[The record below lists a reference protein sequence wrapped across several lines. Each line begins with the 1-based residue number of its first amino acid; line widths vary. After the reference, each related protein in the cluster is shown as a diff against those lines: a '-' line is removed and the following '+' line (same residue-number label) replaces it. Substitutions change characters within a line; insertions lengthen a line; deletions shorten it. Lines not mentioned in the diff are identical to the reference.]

1 MFRSFYLLVTSQSL
15 ANLADVFLRLSLIAD
30 IYLVTHS
37 VMATTVIP
45 VLIGLSA
52 FIASFLVPLVTK
64 KLLMN
69 QVLSFTQLA
78 KTLLLLLLVVSLNIC
93 AYPIAI
99 VYLCIVGI
107 SIFDG
112 FAQPVSSALIP
123 TYLTDLAR
131 GNALFA
137 TISEIISVVGWSLGG
152 ILYGYL
158 HLIGSLWVIF
168 ALYLLASILSF
179 VLPTAQCEVIENETS
194 WQSVTKGWR
203 FIFTN
208 KTLSVVVGC
217 NLFEILANSIWLS
230 SIILVFVTQILHQ
243 DEHYWGYI
251 NTTYSLGIIL
261 GGALIYR
268 YAEKVSDKKC
278 KSIILALLFAASM
291 TLIGLVSAN
300 VWIFLICSVGIGFF
314 SQLKE
319 IPETVL
325 LQSAVAENQLV
336 HLYAALEVISTL
348 SFSLFTLVMSSLAQ
362 YFGVRVVF
370 MIAILAL
377 VVEAWIYYRN
387 QNLINE

>member
-64 KLLMN
+64 KFPMN

-93 AYPIAI
+93 AYPIAF
-99 VYLCIVGI
+99 VYICIVGI

-217 NLFEILANSIWLS
+217 NLFEILANSIWVS

-268 YAEKVSDKKC
+268 YAEKVSDKKG

-300 VWIFLICSVGIGFF
+300 AWIFLICSVGIGFF

-348 SFSLFTLVMSSLAQ
+348 SFSLFTLAMSSLAQ

-377 VVEAWIYYRN
+377 VVEACIYYRN

>member
-64 KLLMN
+64 KFPMN

-93 AYPIAI
+93 AYPIAV
-99 VYLCIVGI
+99 VYICIVGI

-137 TISEIISVVGWSLGG
+137 TVSEIISVVGWSLGG

-217 NLFEILANSIWLS
+217 NLFEILANSIWVS

>member
-64 KLLMN
+64 KLPMN

-112 FAQPVSSALIP
+112 FAQPVSSALVP

-137 TISEIISVVGWSLGG
+137 TVSEIISVFGWSLGG

-158 HLIGSLWVIF
+158 HLVGSLWVIF
-168 ALYLLASILSF
+168 ALYLLVSILSF

-217 NLFEILANSIWLS
+217 NLFEILANSIWVS

-300 VWIFLICSVGIGFF
+300 AWIFLICSVGIGFF

-319 IPETVL
+319 IPETLL

-362 YFGVRVVF
+362 YFGVRIVF

>member
-64 KLLMN
+64 KFPMN

-99 VYLCIVGI
+99 VYICIVGI

-137 TISEIISVVGWSLGG
+137 TVSEIISVVGWSLGG

-217 NLFEILANSIWLS
+217 NLFEILANSIWVS

>member
-64 KLLMN
+64 KLPMN

-93 AYPIAI
+93 AYPIAV

-137 TISEIISVVGWSLGG
+137 TVSEIISVVGWSLGG

-158 HLIGSLWVIF
+158 HLVGSLWVIF
-168 ALYLLASILSF
+168 ALYLSASILSF

-208 KTLSVVVGC
+208 NTLSVVVGC
-217 NLFEILANSIWLS
+217 NLFEILANSIWVS

-300 VWIFLICSVGIGFF
+300 AWIFLICSVGIGFF

-319 IPETVL
+319 IPETLL

-348 SFSLFTLVMSSLAQ
+348 SFSLFTLAMSSLAQ

>member
-64 KLLMN
+64 KFPMN

-158 HLIGSLWVIF
+158 HLVGSLWVIF

-217 NLFEILANSIWLS
+217 NLFEILANSIWVS

-300 VWIFLICSVGIGFF
+300 AWIFLICSVGIGFF

-319 IPETVL
+319 IPETLL

-362 YFGVRVVF
+362 YFGVRIVF

>member
-52 FIASFLVPLVTK
+52 FIANFLVPLVTK
-64 KLLMN
+64 KLPMN

-99 VYLCIVGI
+99 VYICIVGI

-137 TISEIISVVGWSLGG
+137 TVSEIISVVGWSLGG

-217 NLFEILANSIWLS
+217 NLFEILANSIWVS

-268 YAEKVSDKKC
+268 YAEKVSDKKG

-291 TLIGLVSAN
+291 TLIGLVSADA
-300 VWIFLICSVGIGFF
+300 WIFLICSVGIGFF

-348 SFSLFTLVMSSLAQ
+348 SFSLFTLAMSSLAQ

-377 VVEAWIYYRN
+377 VVEAGIYYRN

>member
-45 VLIGLSA
+45 VLISLSA

-64 KLLMN
+64 KLPMN

-137 TISEIISVVGWSLGG
+137 TVSEIISVVGWSLGG

-158 HLIGSLWVIF
+158 HLVGSLWVIF

-208 KTLSVVVGC
+208 KTLNVVVGC
-217 NLFEILANSIWLS
+217 NLFEILANSIWVS

-268 YAEKVSDKKC
+268 YAEKVSDKKF

-362 YFGVRVVF
+362 YFSVRVVF

>member
-15 ANLADVFLRLSLIAD
+15 ANLADVFLLLSLIAD

-64 KLLMN
+64 KFPMN

-93 AYPIAI
+93 AYPIAV
-99 VYLCIVGI
+99 VYICIVGI

-137 TISEIISVVGWSLGG
+137 TVSEIISVVGWSLGG

-158 HLIGSLWVIF
+158 HLVGSLWVIF

-217 NLFEILANSIWLS
+217 NLFEILANSIWVS

-268 YAEKVSDKKC
+268 YAEKVSGKKG
-278 KSIILALLFAASM
+278 KSIIFALLFAASM
-291 TLIGLVSAN
+291 TLLGLVSAN
-300 VWIFLICSVGIGFF
+300 AWIFLICSVGIGFF

-348 SFSLFTLVMSSLAQ
+348 SFSLFTLAMSSLAQ

>member
-64 KLLMN
+64 KLPMN

-137 TISEIISVVGWSLGG
+137 TVSEIISVVGWSLGG

-158 HLIGSLWVIF
+158 HLVGSLWVIF
-168 ALYLLASILSF
+168 VLYLSASILSF

-217 NLFEILANSIWLS
+217 NLFEILANSIWVS

-243 DEHYWGYI
+243 DEYYWGYI

-268 YAEKVSDKKC
+268 YAEKVSDQKC

-300 VWIFLICSVGIGFF
+300 AWIFLICSVGIGFF

-319 IPETVL
+319 IPETLL

>member
-64 KLLMN
+64 KLPMN

-99 VYLCIVGI
+99 VYICIVGI

-131 GNALFA
+131 GNALFV
-137 TISEIISVVGWSLGG
+137 TVSEIISVVGWSLGG

-158 HLIGSLWVIF
+158 HLVGSLWVIF

-208 KTLSVVVGC
+208 KTLNVVVGC
-217 NLFEILANSIWLS
+217 NLFEILANSIWVS

-300 VWIFLICSVGIGFF
+300 IWIFLICSVGIGFF

-325 LQSAVAENQLV
+325 LQSAVAENQLI

-362 YFGVRVVF
+362 YFGVHVVF

>member
-64 KLLMN
+64 KLPMN

-137 TISEIISVVGWSLGG
+137 TVSEIISVVGWSLGG

-158 HLIGSLWVIF
+158 HLVGSLWVIF
-168 ALYLLASILSF
+168 VLYLSASILSF

-217 NLFEILANSIWLS
+217 NLFEILANSIWVS

-278 KSIILALLFAASM
+278 KSIIYALLFAASI

-300 VWIFLICSVGIGFF
+300 AWIFLICSVGIGFF

>member
-30 IYLVTHS
+30 IYLATHS

-64 KLLMN
+64 KFSMN

-131 GNALFA
+131 GNALFT

-217 NLFEILANSIWLS
+217 NLFEILANSIWVS

-261 GGALIYR
+261 GGILIYR
-268 YAEKVSDKKC
+268 YAEKVSDKKG

-300 VWIFLICSVGIGFF
+300 AWIFLICSVGIGFF

>member
-37 VMATTVIP
+37 VIATTVIP

-64 KLLMN
+64 KLPMN

-137 TISEIISVVGWSLGG
+137 TVSEIISVVGWSLGG

-158 HLIGSLWVIF
+158 HLVGSLWVIF

-208 KTLSVVVGC
+208 KTLNVVVGC
-217 NLFEILANSIWLS
+217 NLFEILANSIWVS

>member
-64 KLLMN
+64 KFPMN

-78 KTLLLLLLVVSLNIC
+78 KTLLLLLLIVSLNIC

-99 VYLCIVGI
+99 VYICIVGI

-158 HLIGSLWVIF
+158 HLVGSLWVIF

-217 NLFEILANSIWLS
+217 NLFEILANSIWVS

-300 VWIFLICSVGIGFF
+300 AWIFLICSVGIGFF

-319 IPETVL
+319 IPETLL

-362 YFGVRVVF
+362 YFGVRIVF

-377 VVEAWIYYRN
+377 LVEAWIYYRN

>member
-64 KLLMN
+64 KLPMN

-99 VYLCIVGI
+99 VYICIVGI

-158 HLIGSLWVIF
+158 HLVVSLWVIF

-179 VLPTAQCEVIENETS
+179 VLPSAQCEVIENETS
-194 WQSVTKGWR
+194 LQSVTKGWR

-208 KTLSVVVGC
+208 KTLNVVVGC
-217 NLFEILANSIWLS
+217 NLFEILANSIWVS

-268 YAEKVSDKKC
+268 YAEKVSDKKG

-300 VWIFLICSVGIGFF
+300 AWIFLICSVGIGFF

-348 SFSLFTLVMSSLAQ
+348 SFSLFTLAMSSLAQ

>member
-64 KLLMN
+64 KFPMN

-93 AYPIAI
+93 AYPIAV
-99 VYLCIVGI
+99 VYICIVGI

-158 HLIGSLWVIF
+158 HLVGSLWVIF

-217 NLFEILANSIWLS
+217 NLFEILANSIWVS

-278 KSIILALLFAASM
+278 KSIILAVLFAASM

-300 VWIFLICSVGIGFF
+300 AWIFLICSVGIGFF

-319 IPETVL
+319 IPETLL

>member
-64 KLLMN
+64 KFPMN

-99 VYLCIVGI
+99 VYICIVGI

-158 HLIGSLWVIF
+158 HLVGSLWVIF

-217 NLFEILANSIWLS
+217 NLFEILANSIWVS

-300 VWIFLICSVGIGFF
+300 AWIFLICSVGIGFF

-377 VVEAWIYYRN
+377 IVEAWTYYRN

>member
-64 KLLMN
+64 KLPMN

-112 FAQPVSSALIP
+112 FAQPVSSTLIP

-137 TISEIISVVGWSLGG
+137 TVSEIISVVGWSLGG

-158 HLIGSLWVIF
+158 HLVGSLWVIF

-217 NLFEILANSIWLS
+217 NLFEILANSIWVS

-348 SFSLFTLVMSSLAQ
+348 SFSLFTLAMSSLAQ

>member
-1 MFRSFYLLVTSQSL
+1 MFRSFHLLVTSQSL

-52 FIASFLVPLVTK
+52 FIARFLVPLVTK
-64 KLLMN
+64 KLPMN

-137 TISEIISVVGWSLGG
+137 TVSEIISVVGWSLGG

-158 HLIGSLWVIF
+158 HLVGSLWVIF

-217 NLFEILANSIWLS
+217 NLFEILANSIWVS

-268 YAEKVSDKKC
+268 YAEKVSGKKG
-278 KSIILALLFAASM
+278 KSIIFALLFAASM

-300 VWIFLICSVGIGFF
+300 AWIFLICSVGIGFF

-319 IPETVL
+319 IPETLL

-377 VVEAWIYYRN
+377 IVEAWIYYRN

>member
-64 KLLMN
+64 KLPMN

-99 VYLCIVGI
+99 VYICIVGI

-158 HLIGSLWVIF
+158 HLVGSLWVIF

-179 VLPTAQCEVIENETS
+179 VLPTAQCEAIENETS

-217 NLFEILANSIWLS
+217 NLFEILANSIWVS

-268 YAEKVSDKKC
+268 YAEKVSDQKC

>member
-37 VMATTVIP
+37 VIATTVIP

-64 KLLMN
+64 KLPMN

-137 TISEIISVVGWSLGG
+137 TVSEIISVVGWSLGG

-158 HLIGSLWVIF
+158 HLVGSLWVIF

-217 NLFEILANSIWLS
+217 NLFEILANSIWVS

-268 YAEKVSDKKC
+268 YAEKVSGKKG
-278 KSIILALLFAASM
+278 KSIIFALLFAASM

-300 VWIFLICSVGIGFF
+300 AWIFLICSVGIGFF

-319 IPETVL
+319 IPETLL

>member
-45 VLIGLSA
+45 VLISLSA

-64 KLLMN
+64 KFPMN

-158 HLIGSLWVIF
+158 HLVGSLWVIF

-217 NLFEILANSIWLS
+217 NLFEILANSIWVS

-278 KSIILALLFAASM
+278 KSIILAVLFAASM

-300 VWIFLICSVGIGFF
+300 AWIFLICSVGIGFF

-319 IPETVL
+319 IPETLL

>member
-52 FIASFLVPLVTK
+52 FISSFLVPLVTK
-64 KLLMN
+64 KLPMN

-93 AYPIAI
+93 AYPIAV
-99 VYLCIVGI
+99 VYICIVGI

-112 FAQPVSSALIP
+112 FAQPVSTALIP

-137 TISEIISVVGWSLGG
+137 TVSEIISVVGWSLGG

-158 HLIGSLWVIF
+158 HLVGSLWVIF

-217 NLFEILANSIWLS
+217 NLFEILANSIWVS

-268 YAEKVSDKKC
+268 YAEKVSGKKG
-278 KSIILALLFAASM
+278 KSIIFALLFAASM
-291 TLIGLVSAN
+291 TLLGLVSAN
-300 VWIFLICSVGIGFF
+300 AWIFLICSVGIGFF

>member
-64 KLLMN
+64 KFPMN

-112 FAQPVSSALIP
+112 FAQPVSSALVP

-137 TISEIISVVGWSLGG
+137 TVSEIISVVGWSLGG

-158 HLIGSLWVIF
+158 HLVGSLWVIF

-217 NLFEILANSIWLS
+217 NLFEILANSIWVS

-300 VWIFLICSVGIGFF
+300 AWIFLICSVGIGFF

-319 IPETVL
+319 IPETLL

-336 HLYAALEVISTL
+336 HLYAALEAISTL

>member
-64 KLLMN
+64 KLPMN

-137 TISEIISVVGWSLGG
+137 TVSEIISVVGWSLGG

-217 NLFEILANSIWLS
+217 NLFEILANSIWVS

>member
-64 KLLMN
+64 KFPMN

-168 ALYLLASILSF
+168 VLYLLASILSF

-217 NLFEILANSIWLS
+217 NLFEILANSIWVS

-291 TLIGLVSAN
+291 TLVGLVSAN
-300 VWIFLICSVGIGFF
+300 AWIFLICSVGIGFF

-348 SFSLFTLVMSSLAQ
+348 SFSLFTLAMSSLAQ

>member
-64 KLLMN
+64 KLPMN

-158 HLIGSLWVIF
+158 HLVGSLWVIF

-217 NLFEILANSIWLS
+217 NLFEILANSIWVS

-268 YAEKVSDKKC
+268 YAEKVSDQKC

-300 VWIFLICSVGIGFF
+300 AWIFLICSVGIGFF

-336 HLYAALEVISTL
+336 HLYAALEVISML

>member
-64 KLLMN
+64 KLPMN

-78 KTLLLLLLVVSLNIC
+78 KTLLLLLLVVSLNVC
-93 AYPIAI
+93 AYPIAV
-99 VYLCIVGI
+99 VYICIVGI

-158 HLIGSLWVIF
+158 HLVGSLWVIF

-179 VLPTAQCEVIENETS
+179 ALPTAQCEVIENETS

-217 NLFEILANSIWLS
+217 NLFEILANSIWVS

-278 KSIILALLFAASM
+278 KSIIFALLFAASM

-300 VWIFLICSVGIGFF
+300 AWIFLICSVGIGFF

-319 IPETVL
+319 IPETLL

>member
-52 FIASFLVPLVTK
+52 FIASFLVPLVIK
-64 KLLMN
+64 KFPMN

-99 VYLCIVGI
+99 VYICIVGI

-123 TYLTDLAR
+123 TYLTNLAR

-137 TISEIISVVGWSLGG
+137 AISEIISVVGWSLGG

-203 FIFTN
+203 LIFTN

-217 NLFEILANSIWLS
+217 NLFEILANSIWVS

-300 VWIFLICSVGIGFF
+300 AWIFLICSVGIGFF

-348 SFSLFTLVMSSLAQ
+348 SFSLFTLAMSSLAQ

-377 VVEAWIYYRN
+377 VVKAWIYYRN

>member
-1 MFRSFYLLVTSQSL
+1 MFRSFHLLVTSQSL

-64 KLLMN
+64 KLPMN

-99 VYLCIVGI
+99 VYICIVGI

-158 HLIGSLWVIF
+158 HLVGSLWVIF

-179 VLPTAQCEVIENETS
+179 VLPTAQCEAIENETS

-217 NLFEILANSIWLS
+217 NLFEILANSIWVS

-268 YAEKVSDKKC
+268 YAEKVSDQKC

-300 VWIFLICSVGIGFF
+300 AWIFLICSVGIGFF

-319 IPETVL
+319 IPETLL

>member
-64 KLLMN
+64 KFPMN

-217 NLFEILANSIWLS
+217 NLFEILANSIWVS

-278 KSIILALLFAASM
+278 KSIILAVLFAASM

-300 VWIFLICSVGIGFF
+300 AWIFLICSVGIGFF

-319 IPETVL
+319 IPETLL

>member
-64 KLLMN
+64 KLPMN

-99 VYLCIVGI
+99 VYICIVGI

-217 NLFEILANSIWLS
+217 NLFEILANSIWVS

-268 YAEKVSDKKC
+268 YAEKVSDQKC

-300 VWIFLICSVGIGFF
+300 AWIFLICSVGIGFF

-336 HLYAALEVISTL
+336 HLFAALEVISTL

>member
-64 KLLMN
+64 KLPMN

-99 VYLCIVGI
+99 VYICIVGI

-158 HLIGSLWVIF
+158 YLVGSLWVIF

-217 NLFEILANSIWLS
+217 NLFEILANSIWVS

>member
-64 KLLMN
+64 KFPMN

-168 ALYLLASILSF
+168 VLYLLASILSF

-217 NLFEILANSIWLS
+217 NLFEILANSIWVS

-300 VWIFLICSVGIGFF
+300 AWIFLICSGGIGFF

-348 SFSLFTLVMSSLAQ
+348 SFSLFTLAMSSLAQ

>member
-64 KLLMN
+64 KLPMN

-217 NLFEILANSIWLS
+217 NLFEILANSIWVS
-230 SIILVFVTQILHQ
+230 SIILVFVTHILHQ

-300 VWIFLICSVGIGFF
+300 AWIFLICSVGIGFF

>member
-64 KLLMN
+64 KLPMN

-99 VYLCIVGI
+99 VYICIVGI

-158 HLIGSLWVIF
+158 HLVGSLWVIF

-179 VLPTAQCEVIENETS
+179 VLPSAQCEVIENETS
-194 WQSVTKGWR
+194 LQSVTKGWR

-208 KTLSVVVGC
+208 KTLNVVVGC
-217 NLFEILANSIWLS
+217 NLFEILANSIWVS

-268 YAEKVSDKKC
+268 YAEKVSDKKG

-300 VWIFLICSVGIGFF
+300 AWIFLICSVGIGFF

-348 SFSLFTLVMSSLAQ
+348 SFSLFTLAMSSLAQ

>member
-64 KLLMN
+64 KFPMN

-93 AYPIAI
+93 AYPIAV

-123 TYLTDLAR
+123 TYLSDLAR

-137 TISEIISVVGWSLGG
+137 TVSEIISVVGWSLGG

-179 VLPTAQCEVIENETS
+179 ALPTAQCEVIENETG

-217 NLFEILANSIWLS
+217 NLFEILANSIWVS

-348 SFSLFTLVMSSLAQ
+348 SFSLFTLAMSSLAQ

>member
-64 KLLMN
+64 KFPMN

-93 AYPIAI
+93 AYPIAV
-99 VYLCIVGI
+99 VYICIVGI

-137 TISEIISVVGWSLGG
+137 TVSEIISVVGWSLGG

-158 HLIGSLWVIF
+158 HLVGSLWVIF

-217 NLFEILANSIWLS
+217 NLFEILANSIWVS

-300 VWIFLICSVGIGFF
+300 AWIFLICSVGIGFF

-319 IPETVL
+319 IPETLL